1 MKDSERIR
9 VMLADDQAMIRHGL
23 SYIVSTQEDLRVVG
37 EAGNGDEAVAMAA
50 DCRPDVILMD
60 IRMPGRTGIE
70 ATRAILKDNPDARIV
85 LLTTFDVDEYV
96 FDGMR
101 AGAVGYLLKDADTHD
116 LLDAIRAARRGEAI
130 YRTSAAS
137 RALAQ
142 AIAHQAPAS
151 DGRISPA
158 LRSLAVAANEALLEP
173 LTERELDVLQ
183 HMAYGKRNSEIA
195 AQLFVSEGT
204 VKTHVHNILQKLRAE
219 DRTQAVVFAIR
230 NRLVD

>member
-1 MKDSERIR
+1 
-9 VMLADDQAMIRHGL
+9 MLADDQAMIRHGL

-116 LLDAIRAARRGEAI
+116 LLDAIRAAQRGEAI
-130 YRTSAAS
+130 YRTGAAS
-137 RALAQ
+137 RVLAQ
-142 AIAHQAPAS
+142 AIAHQASAS
-151 DGRISPA
+151 DGRTSSA
-158 LRSLAVAANEALLEP
+158 LRSPAAAANEALLEP

-183 HMAYGKRNSEIA
+183 HMAYGKRNSQIA
-195 AQLFVSEGT
+195 EELFVSEGT
-204 VKTHVHNILQKLRAE
+204 VKTHVHNILQKLRAD

>member
-1 MKDSERIR
+1 MKDSQRIR
-9 VMLADDQAMIRHGL
+9 VMLADDQAMIRQGL
-23 SYIVSTQEDLRVVG
+23 SYIVNSQEDLLVVG
-37 EAGNGDEAVAMAA
+37 EAGNGDEAVAVAA
-50 DCRPDVILMD
+50 ACRPNVILMD

-70 ATRAILKDNPDARIV
+70 ATQAILTCNPDVHIV

-96 FDGMR
+96 FDGIR

-116 LLDAIRAARRGEAI
+116 LLDAIRAAQRGEAI

-137 RALAQ
+137 RILAQ
-142 AIAHQAPAS
+142 AVAKQAPA
-151 DGRISPA
+151 
-158 LRSLAVAANEALLEP
+158 AVERTAAPHAPSSAANGALPEP

-183 HMAYGKRNSEIA
+183 QMAYGKRNAEIA
-195 AQLFVSEGT
+195 TQLFVSEGT